1 MSNQYSVKP
10 PSFHDIVRKLMLLIY
25 HNFNNLAYRAHNIF
39 HVLCQSSRVSSASFL
54 YVRFTQIRRSYLHVF
69 SFWQAKAIFTRRNT
83 LRNASIIPVAF
94 ILLFASI
101 PNAHGIIE
109 APGKV
114 LCLHAEGYKHMHS
127 AYNTIWIAVY
137 FTLPALTLICF
148 NIAIMV
154 RLRKIK
160 RIYKTMA
167 GHHAALSMYGISQWS
182 SNPPTG
188 TRSTMKALMKSH
200 QWVTQ

>member
-1 MSNQYSVKP
+1 M
-10 PSFHDIVRKLMLLIY
+10 
-25 HNFNNLAYRAHNIF
+25 
-39 HVLCQSSRVSSASFL
+39 
-54 YVRFTQIRRSYLHVF
+54 
-69 SFWQAKAIFTRRNT
+69 
-83 LRNASIIPVAF
+83 AF

-109 APGKV
+109 EPGKV
-114 LCLHAEGYKHMHS
+114 MCLHAEGYEHMHS

-160 RIYKTMA
+160 HIYKTLA
-167 GHHAALSMYGISQWS
+167 GQHAALSMYGISQWS

-188 TRSTMKALMKSH
+188 TLSTSEGDDEISSVGYTIDNNDFTTMSTITLSQPSPEVKSGKRATGENITLPLG
-200 QWVTQ
+200 VK